1 MLKTKTNFIVLL
13 LVLLGALLAIF
24 LNAFSESEEI
34 KSQSESKEIKT
45 ALAAEIIND
54 KGKSIGKAEFLA
66 LPQGG
71 VLMKINVEKLK
82 DGIKAL
88 HIHEKGEC
96 KAPDFMTA
104 GGHYNPENKKHGFFN
119 PEGYHKG
126 DLPNINVIK
135 GKISLQILLPHFTIE
150 ELKGKS
156 IMIHE
161 HQDDYLSDPAGHAG
175 KRIAC
180 GEIKEIK

>member
-1 MLKTKTNFIVLL
+1 MSKTKRAFIVLL
-13 LVLLGALLAIF
+13 VSLSAIF
-24 LNAFSESEEI
+24 LCKNAFSESEEI
-34 KSQSESKEIKT
+34 KLQSESKEIKP

-54 KGKSIGKAEFLA
+54 KGKIIGKAEFFA
-66 LPQGG
+66 LPQGA

-82 DGIKAL
+82 DGIQAL

-96 KAPDFMTA
+96 KTPDFMTA

-126 DLPNINVIK
+126 DLPNIQVIK
-135 GKISLQILLPHFTIE
+135 GKINLEILLPHFTIE

>member
-1 MLKTKTNFIVLL
+1 MLKTKKLLTVLL
-13 LVLLGALLAIF
+13 LSLSVIF
-24 LNAFSESEEI
+24 LFENALSEEI
-34 KSQSESKEIKT
+34 KSQSESKKEIKPDLT
-45 ALAAEIIND
+45 AEIIND
-54 KGKSIGKAEFLA
+54 KGKVIGKAEFFA

-71 VLMKINVEKLK
+71 VLMKINVENLK
-82 DGIKAL
+82 DGIRAL

-96 KAPDFMTA
+96 KTPDFMTA

-126 DLPNINVIK
+126 DLPNIRVMK
-135 GKISLQILLPHFTIE
+135 GKINLEILLPHYTIE

-161 HQDDYLSDPAGHAG
+161 HQDDYISDPAGHAG

-180 GEIKEIK
+180 GEIK

>member
-1 MLKTKTNFIVLL
+1 MLKTKILLTVLL
-13 LVLLGALLAIF
+13 VSLSLIF
-24 LNAFSESEEI
+24 LFENAFSEEI
-34 KSQSESKEIKT
+34 KSQSESKKEIKPDLT
-45 ALAAEIIND
+45 AEIIND
-54 KGKSIGKAEFLA
+54 KGKVIGKAEFFA

-71 VLMKINVEKLK
+71 ILMKINVENLK
-82 DGIKAL
+82 DGIQAL

-96 KAPDFMTA
+96 KTPDFITA

-126 DLPNINVIK
+126 DLPNIQVMK
-135 GKISLQILLPHFTIE
+135 GKISLEILLPHFTVD

-161 HQDDYLSDPAGHAG
+161 HQDDYVSDPAGHAG

-180 GEIKEIK
+180 GEIK